1 MKKILLVVL
10 AVIMMFSIVA
20 CGGEVVETE
29 PNETQK
35 STKSVTV
42 NIVVRESEKGEDIYA
57 INEYKY
63 EGATVTV
70 LAILEEAMFIEEDVE
85 VVFDENGKLVEIGT
99 IKADAAQLWLFSKAS
114 APKGADY
121 ATPVDANIDEYSNI
135 ADGDTF
141 VIYLS

>member
-1 MKKILLVVL
+1 MKKIFLALL
-10 AVIMMFSIVA
+10 AVLMILSLVA
-20 CGGEVVETE
+20 CGGETVETE
-29 PNETQK
+29 PDEIVET
-35 STKSVTV
+35 TKSVTV
-42 NIVVRESEKGEDIYA
+42 NIVVRESEKGEDIYT

-63 EGATVTV
+63 EGASITV

-85 VVFDENGKLVEIGT
+85 VVFDENGKLVEIGS

-121 ATPVDANIDEYSNI
+121 ATPVDANIDAYSNI

>member
-1 MKKILLVVL
+1 MKKILLTLL
-10 AVIMMFSIVA
+10 AVMMIISLVA

-29 PNETQK
+29 PEEINEA
-35 STKSVTV
+35 TKSVTV
-42 NIVVRESEKGEDIYA
+42 NIVVRESEKGEDVYA
-57 INEYKY
+57 INDYKY
-63 EGATVTV
+63 EGTAVTV

-85 VVFDENGKLVEIGT
+85 IVFDENGKLSEIGA
-99 IKADAAQLWLFSKAS
+99 IKASPAQLWLFSKAS

-121 ATPVDANIDEYSNI
+121 ATPVDANIDAYSNI

>member
-1 MKKILLVVL
+1 MKKILLALL
-10 AVIMMFSIVA
+10 AVIMMLSLVA
-20 CGGEVVETE
+20 CGGGVVETE
-29 PNETQK
+29 PQETEGK
-35 STKSVTV
+35 TKSVTV
-42 NIVVRESEKGEDIYA
+42 NIVVRESEKGEDVYV
-57 INEYKY
+57 INEYNF
-63 EGATVTV
+63 EGSAVTV

-85 VVFDENGKLVEIGT
+85 VVFDEDGKLVEVGS